1 MTADINGLRSEPS
14 TTLSVFEPSLRDSRP
29 DGKGMGTTRRTT
41 ERKID
46 ERIWNAAIKLFAS
59 KGFAATGIREI
70 GDEAGLSVS
79 AMYYYVDNKEDL
91 LLNIMRDTQERLVA
105 AGRFVV
111 ETLPEPAA
119 RLAGLVELHVAVH
132 ARSPLEARVVDTE
145 VRALGEEGRSE
156 VIALRDA
163 YEDLWNDVLSRGLR
177 AGVFRFHDLR
187 TTRLALLEMCNGVAA
202 WYSQEGSLGISDVA
216 MEFADLALAMVRATR
231 GRRSVTVAD
240 LGLPDPAVFVAAVD
254 ALSTRAEGPTE
265 ALTSAEA

>member
-1 MTADINGLRSEPS
+1 
-14 TTLSVFEPSLRDSRP
+14 
-29 DGKGMGTTRRTT
+29 MGTRRGS

-91 LLNIMRDTQERLVA
+91 LLKIMRDTQERLVA

-119 RLAGLVELHVAVH
+119 GLAGLVELHVAVH

-145 VRALGEEGRSE
+145 VRALGDEGRRE
-156 VIALRDA
+156 VIALRDE
-163 YEDLWNDVLSRGLR
+163 YESLWNDVLSRGAE
-177 AGVFRFHDLR
+177 AGVFHFRELR

-202 WYSQEGSLGISDVA
+202 WYSQKGSLGISDVA
-216 MEFADLALAMVRATR
+216 TEFADLALAMVRAGR
-231 GRRSVTVAD
+231 GRRPVTVAD
-240 LGLPDPAVFVAAVD
+240 LGLPDPEVFVAAVD
-254 ALSTRAEGPTE
+254 ELVPPAVGTSE
-265 ALTSAEA
+265 ALASAEA